1 MPTGAVLLAE
11 LPHPLDEPALVRL
24 RSEFLTDMRLGSDD
38 FYVGGPLRIVPSRG
52 EGPIPTSGD
61 ERRTWL
67 EVNLWRAY
75 FSPEYP
81 RGDIETI
88 VRCAEWLE
96 ARLPGCRRWY
106 GHDVDD
112 DNPAPFPPQRRQV
125 LLAHAKA
132 GRPPA

>member
-11 LPHPLDEPALVRL
+11 LPRPADEAELARLRGDIVAELHLVR
-24 RSEFLTDMRLGSDD
+24 DD
-38 FYVGGPLRIVPSRG
+38 FYVDGPLRVIRSRSD
-52 EGPIPTSGD
+52 GPIPTAGD
-61 ERRTWL
+61 DRSTWI

-81 RGDIETI
+81 RGDIGTI

-96 ARLPGCRRWY
+96 ARLPGCRMWY

-112 DNPAPFPPQRRQV
+112 DNIAPFPPERRRT

-132 GRPPA
+132 S